1 MEVDDVNTEFPI
13 SLKAKYQIVVSDN
26 ITPVIVPSEKIG
38 LKKLDGSE
46 QNERHVVQA
55 VTSGDAKVPIPK
67 VDRIIKAEAE
77 KSSVYFSCPPRCFI
91 YDSTFYEP
99 LIYYCDK
106 TDIEFIRGFNSTHK
120 FLQMTT
126 KQLEQVF
133 IAIEGIVKDFLTENP
148 TIDQVLI
155 LLDDNAPPYPVV
167 KAIFD
172 HWMSR
177 PKLAGS
183 VLRFEEFPPD
193 HCGIR
198 QNHIKT
204 ITKSNKVRKSMN
216 DFSYLRRLKDELA
229 LVRQKR
235 EDAYALLEEQN
246 KKRSE
251 NIVFLRQMARKAQA
265 KGESMISLVLE
276 PALISTKPVSQ
287 YDAVP
292 NIKSTLP
299 PPPTVPAFLNWCQD
313 QKLGEINV

>member
-1 MEVDDVNTEFPI
+1 MEVEDVNTDFPI
-13 SLKAKYQIVVSDN
+13 SLKAKYQVVVSDN
-26 ITPVIVPSEKIG
+26 ITPVIVHSEKIG

-55 VTSGDAKVPIPK
+55 VSSADAKVPIPK
-67 VDRIIKAEAE
+67 VDKIVKREAE

-91 YDSTFYEP
+91 YDNTFYEP
-99 LIYYCDK
+99 LVYYCDK
-106 TDIEFIRGFNSTHK
+106 MDIDFIRNFNNTHK

-126 KQLEQVF
+126 KQLETVF
-133 IAIEGIVKDFLTENP
+133 IAIENIVKDFLTDKP

-172 HWMSR
+172 HWNDR

-204 ITKSNKVRKSMN
+204 VTKSNKTRKSTN
-216 DFSYLRRLKDELA
+216 DFTYLRRLKDELA

-235 EDAYALLEEQN
+235 QDALELLEEQN
-246 KKRSE
+246 KKRAE

-265 KGESMISLVLE
+265 KGESMLALVLE
-276 PALISTKPVSQ
+276 PALLSTKAPPPVE
-287 YDAVP
+287 
-292 NIKSTLP
+292 TLP
-299 PPPTVPAFLNWCQD
+299 TIIPTLPSPPTVPAFLMWCQD
-313 QKLGEINV
+313 QKLGI